1 MTPQAR
7 LLALLGLTLLAA
19 CAGISQREGEPSAR
33 ERYLH
38 YAGAP
43 ISSFSSIGGIDG
55 WRSLSRT
62 ELVVWTGM
70 NDAYLLTVVPT
81 CQDLEFATTIALVS
95 RVDGTVSSG
104 FDHVRAG
111 RDRCQI
117 TEIRP
122 IDYRLMKQEE
132 RELRK
137 QST

>member
-1 MTPQAR
+1 
-7 LLALLGLTLLAA
+7 
-19 CAGISQREGEPSAR
+19 
-33 ERYLH
+33 
-38 YAGAP
+38 
-43 ISSFSSIGGIDG
+43 
-55 WRSLSRT
+55 
-62 ELVVWTGM
+62 M